1 MKLRPKNRKWLIGG
15 AALLLTATPS
25 FALFGLGD
33 IVFDPTSY
41 ASLVQQLTTLQ
52 MQYNM
57 VKNNITH
64 FSVKQ
69 QWQTTLHAL
78 ENVNV
83 ANMFDETA
91 GMSIALS
98 SNSPSASSTAWK
110 SSSVTMNGSASSYLA
125 GSSLGSA
132 RTSQLAMIETSDAV
146 SPDCLTAVGQY
157 RNARSTNNSANNS
170 LVSSQFDESDGTNTE
185 VEQLNLLNAAEAQ
198 KMAEMQ
204 SQGALQTCLASQM
217 TIANMERRNAAV
229 EDLNTAVLVQQQR
242 SANDTSAANEGNTWA
257 TYLP

>member
-1 MKLRPKNRKWLIGG
+1 MKLNPKNRKWLIGG

-52 MQYNM
+52 MQYNI

-64 FSVKQ
+64 FSAKQ

-83 ANMFDETA
+83 ANMFGETA

-110 SSSVTMNGSASSYLA
+110 SSSVTMNGGASSYLA
-125 GSSLGSA
+125 GGSLGSA

-157 RNARSTNNSANNS
+157 RNGRSTNNTANNS

-229 EDLNTAVLVQQQR
+229 VDLNTAVLVQQQR

-257 TYLP
+257 NYLP